1 MARLDQ
7 KSIEQ
12 LGINKVEDALW
23 DVRDWADSFFSEN
36 DKTPLLDGNIL
47 IYSSKKH
54 SNANLIGSI
63 RCQIKSTTAKNV
75 KKNRKYYQLNRD
87 YLTGIQKLG
96 GALLFV
102 VWVKDPDNYKIYY
115 QRLTRLYITTLLE
128 NSSAQRPAIPLTGFP
143 VDTNN
148 RLDVL
153 RQAAFDLN
161 ATVENKLVE
170 IERPDKVILPTY
182 MLDPKNFKASMDN
195 LENQNLTIYAEKD
208 GSLHPLALV
217 NNDGI
222 ELVKTELDDNKVKFG
237 DMGPFNVRRYSSQRK
252 KDKEPLI
259 HFITGASD
267 KLTITVYNPSQKKNR
282 VTMKV
287 NKANNISDQLTNIKI
302 MKYLVTNGKI
312 NLNGNTIDLSKNMIP
327 LGNDKIKEIDGWLNE
342 LSAIQEVSHKLN
354 INFYRDYENGQLVNQ
369 LNALLNFVNDREQLS
384 EREIVPGIFNYG
396 DKLIGIIKTRDN
408 YWNFFDKELVNHIQ
422 IFGASRS
429 NKDQVVEI
437 NPYLIAEQYQNSI
450 TKYIGYNFD
459 VVFRWFNSYID
470 IFEKEVVR
478 NQATFF
484 CEDLMMN
491 SNNPTVN
498 GYWARISKLQ
508 SIMGHL
514 DDDRLFLDHMLVQ
527 RKLRKKMNIDE
538 NERLNKLVHT
548 DDAVKRLYAG
558 YLLNV
563 EVDQGLI
570 DELNKD
576 DLEWLKRLKIV
587 STDTIY
593 SKQKQGNI

>member
-1 MARLDQ
+1 
-7 KSIEQ
+7 
-12 LGINKVEDALW
+12 
-23 DVRDWADSFFSEN
+23 
-36 DKTPLLDGNIL
+36 
-47 IYSSKKH
+47 
-54 SNANLIGSI
+54 
-63 RCQIKSTTAKNV
+63 
-75 KKNRKYYQLNRD
+75 
-87 YLTGIQKLG
+87 
-96 GALLFV
+96 
-102 VWVKDPDNYKIYY
+102 
-115 QRLTRLYITTLLE
+115 
-128 NSSAQRPAIPLTGFP
+128 
-143 VDTNN
+143 
-148 RLDVL
+148 
-153 RQAAFDLN
+153 
-161 ATVENKLVE
+161 
-170 IERPDKVILPTY
+170 
-182 MLDPKNFKASMDN
+182 
-195 LENQNLTIYAEKD
+195 
-208 GSLHPLALV
+208 
-217 NNDGI
+217 
-222 ELVKTELDDNKVKFG
+222 
-237 DMGPFNVRRYSSQRK
+237 MGPFNVRRYSSQRK

-259 HFITGASD
+259 HFITGVSD
-267 KLTITVYNPSQKKNR
+267 KLTITVHNPSQKKNR
-282 VTMKV
+282 VTMTV

-369 LNALLNFVNDREQLS
+369 LNTLLNFVNDREQLS

-408 YWNFFDKELVNHIQ
+408 YWNFFDKELVNRIQ

-459 VVFRWFNSYID
+459 VVFRWFNSHID

-491 SNNPTVN
+491 SNNSTVN

>member
-23 DVRDWADSFFSEN
+23 NVRDWADFFFSEN

-75 KKNRKYYQLNRD
+75 KKNRKYYQLSRD

-102 VWVKDPDNYKIYY
+102 VWVKGPDNYKIYY

-128 NSSAQRPAIPLTGFP
+128 NSSAQRPAIPLTEFP
-143 VDTNN
+143 VDMNSK
-148 RLDVL
+148 LDVL

-170 IERPDKVILPTY
+170 IERPDKVIIPTY
-182 MLDPKNFKASMDN
+182 MLDPNNFKASMDN

-217 NNDGI
+217 NNDDI
-222 ELVKTELDDNKVKFG
+222 ELIKTELDENKVKFG
-237 DMGPFNVRRYSSQRK
+237 DMGPFNFRRYSSQRK

-259 HFITGASD
+259 YFITGASG
-267 KLTITVYNPSQKKNR
+267 KLTITIHNPSQKKNR

-287 NKANNISDQLTNIKI
+287 NKADNISDQLTNIKI

-312 NLNGNTIDLSKNMIP
+312 NVNGNTIDLSKNMIP
-327 LGNDKIKEIDGWLNE
+327 LGNYKIKEIDGWINE
-342 LSAIQEVSHKLN
+342 LSAVQEVSQKLN
-354 INFYRDYENGQLVNQ
+354 INFYRDYENKQLVNQ
-369 LNALLNFVNDREQLS
+369 LNILLDFVNDREQLS
-384 EREIVPGIFNYG
+384 EYEIVPGIFNYG
-396 DKLIGIIKTRDN
+396 DKLIGIIKTRNN
-408 YWNFFDKELVNHIQ
+408 YWNFFDENLVNHIQ
-422 IFGASRS
+422 FLGATES
-429 NKDQVVEI
+429 NKDQIVEV
-437 NPYLIAEQYQNSI
+437 NPYLVAEQNQNSI

-459 VVFRWFNSYID
+459 VVFKWFKLHVNS
-470 IFEKEVVR
+470 FEKETVR
-478 NQATFF
+478 HQTIIF

-491 SNNPTVN
+491 DTLSTKGN
-498 GYWARISKLQ
+498 WKQISRLQ
-508 SIMGHL
+508 SLMGHF

-527 RKLRKKMNIDE
+527 KKLQQKLSIDE
-538 NERLNKLVHT
+538 NERLNKLAHT
-548 DDAVKRLYAG
+548 GNVVKRLYAG
-558 YLLNV
+558 YILNI
-563 EVDQGLI
+563 EMDQGLI
-570 DELNKD
+570 DKLNKD
-576 DLEWLKRLKIV
+576 DLEWLKSLKIV
-587 STDTIY
+587 TTDTL
-593 SKQKQGNI
+593 

>member
-1 MARLDQ
+1 M
-7 KSIEQ
+7 
-12 LGINKVEDALW
+12 
-23 DVRDWADSFFSEN
+23 
-36 DKTPLLDGNIL
+36 
-47 IYSSKKH
+47 
-54 SNANLIGSI
+54 
-63 RCQIKSTTAKNV
+63 
-75 KKNRKYYQLNRD
+75 
-87 YLTGIQKLG
+87 
-96 GALLFV
+96 
-102 VWVKDPDNYKIYY
+102 KDPDNYKIYY

-267 KLTITVYNPSQKKNR
+267 KLTITVHNPSQKKNR

-459 VVFRWFNSYID
+459 VVFRWFNSHID

>member
-23 DVRDWADSFFSEN
+23 NVRDWADSFFSEN

-54 SNANLIGSI
+54 SNANLIDSI

-75 KKNRKYYQLNRD
+75 KKNRKYYQLSRD

-102 VWVKDPDNYKIYY
+102 VWVKGPDNYKIYY

-128 NSSAQRPAIPLTGFP
+128 NSSAQRPAIPLTEFP
-143 VDTNN
+143 VDMNSK
-148 RLDVL
+148 LDVL

-170 IERPDKVILPTY
+170 IERPDKVIIPTY
-182 MLDPKNFKASMDN
+182 MLDPNNFKASMDN

-217 NNDGI
+217 NNDDI
-222 ELVKTELDDNKVKFG
+222 ELIKTELDENKVKFG
-237 DMGPFNVRRYSSQRK
+237 DMGPFNFRRYSSQRK
-252 KDKEPLI
+252 KYKEPLI
-259 HFITGASD
+259 YFITGASG
-267 KLTITVYNPSQKKNR
+267 KLTITIHNPSQKKNR

-287 NKANNISDQLTNIKI
+287 NKADNISDQLTNIKI

-312 NLNGNTIDLSKNMIP
+312 NVNGNAIDLSKNMIP
-327 LGNDKIKEIDGWLNE
+327 LGNDKIKEIDGWINE
-342 LSAIQEVSHKLN
+342 LSAVQEVSQKLN
-354 INFYRDYENGQLVNQ
+354 INFYRDYENKQLVNQ
-369 LNALLNFVNDREQLS
+369 LNILLDFVNDREQLS
-384 EREIVPGIFNYG
+384 EYEIVPGIFNYG
-396 DKLIGIIKTRDN
+396 DKLIGIIKTRNN
-408 YWNFFDKELVNHIQ
+408 YWNFFDESLVNHIQ
-422 IFGASRS
+422 FLGATES
-429 NKDQVVEI
+429 NKDQIVEV
-437 NPYLIAEQYQNSI
+437 NPYLVAEQNQNSI

-459 VVFRWFNSYID
+459 VVFKWFKLHVNS
-470 IFEKEVVR
+470 FEKETVR
-478 NQATFF
+478 HQTIIF

-491 SNNPTVN
+491 DTLSTKGN
-498 GYWARISKLQ
+498 WKQISRLQ
-508 SIMGHL
+508 SLMGHF

-527 RKLRKKMNIDE
+527 KKLQQKLSIDE
-538 NERLNKLVHT
+538 NERLNKLAHT
-548 DDAVKRLYAG
+548 GNVVKRLYAG
-558 YLLNV
+558 YILNI
-563 EVDQGLI
+563 EMDQGLI
-570 DELNKD
+570 DKLNKD
-576 DLEWLKRLKIV
+576 DLEWLKSLKIV
-587 STDTIY
+587 TTDTL
-593 SKQKQGNI
+593 

>member
-23 DVRDWADSFFSEN
+23 NVRDWADSFFSEN

-170 IERPDKVILPTY
+170 IERPDKVIIPTY
-182 MLDPKNFKASMDN
+182 MLDPNNFKASMDN

-217 NNDGI
+217 NNDDI
-222 ELVKTELDDNKVKFG
+222 EFIKTELDENKVKFG
-237 DMGPFNVRRYSSQRK
+237 DMGPFNFRRYSSQRK

-259 HFITGASD
+259 YFITGASG
-267 KLTITVYNPSQKKNR
+267 KLTITIHNPSQKKNS

-287 NKANNISDQLTNIKI
+287 NKADNISDQLTNIKI

-312 NLNGNTIDLSKNMIP
+312 NVNGNTIDLSKNMIP
-327 LGNDKIKEIDGWLNE
+327 LGNDKIKEIDGWINE
-342 LSAIQEVSHKLN
+342 LSAVQEVSQKLN
-354 INFYRDYENGQLVNQ
+354 INFYRDYENKQLVNQ
-369 LNALLNFVNDREQLS
+369 LNILLDFVNDREQLS
-384 EREIVPGIFNYG
+384 EYEIVPGIFNYG
-396 DKLIGIIKTRDN
+396 DKLIGIIKTRNN
-408 YWNFFDKELVNHIQ
+408 YWNFFDESLVNHIQ
-422 IFGASRS
+422 FLGAIES
-429 NKDQVVEI
+429 NKDQIVEV
-437 NPYLIAEQYQNSI
+437 NPYLVAEQNQNSI

-459 VVFRWFNSYID
+459 VVFKWFKLHVNS
-470 IFEKEVVR
+470 FEKETVR
-478 NQATFF
+478 HQTIIF

-491 SNNPTVN
+491 DTLSTKGN
-498 GYWARISKLQ
+498 WKQISRLQ
-508 SIMGHL
+508 SLMGHF

-527 RKLRKKMNIDE
+527 KKLQQKLSIDE
-538 NERLNKLVHT
+538 NERLNKLAHT
-548 DDAVKRLYAG
+548 GNVVKRLYAG
-558 YLLNV
+558 YILNI
-563 EVDQGLI
+563 EMDQGLI
-570 DELNKD
+570 DKLNKD
-576 DLEWLKRLKIV
+576 DLEWLKSLKIV
-587 STDTIY
+587 TTDTL
-593 SKQKQGNI
+593 

>member
-23 DVRDWADSFFSEN
+23 NVRDWADSFFSEN

-54 SNANLIGSI
+54 SNANLIDSI

-75 KKNRKYYQLNRD
+75 KKNRKYYQLSRD

-102 VWVKDPDNYKIYY
+102 VWVKGPDNYKIYY

-128 NSSAQRPAIPLTGFP
+128 NSSAQRPAIPLTEFP
-143 VDTNN
+143 VDMNSK
-148 RLDVL
+148 LDVL

-170 IERPDKVILPTY
+170 IERPDKVIIPTY
-182 MLDPKNFKASMDN
+182 MLDPNNFKASMDN

-217 NNDGI
+217 NNDDI
-222 ELVKTELDDNKVKFG
+222 ELIKTELDENKVKFG
-237 DMGPFNVRRYSSQRK
+237 DMGPFNFRRYSSQRK

-259 HFITGASD
+259 YFITGASG
-267 KLTITVYNPSQKKNR
+267 KLTITIHNPSQKKNR

-287 NKANNISDQLTNIKI
+287 NKADNISDQLTNIKI

-312 NLNGNTIDLSKNMIP
+312 NVNGNAIDLSKNMIP
-327 LGNDKIKEIDGWLNE
+327 LGNDKIKEIDGWINE
-342 LSAIQEVSHKLN
+342 LSAVQEVSQKLN
-354 INFYRDYENGQLVNQ
+354 INFYRDYENKQLVNQ
-369 LNALLNFVNDREQLS
+369 LNILLDFVNDREQLS
-384 EREIVPGIFNYG
+384 EYEIVPGIFNYG
-396 DKLIGIIKTRDN
+396 DKLIGIIKTRNN
-408 YWNFFDKELVNHIQ
+408 YWNFFDESLVNHIQ
-422 IFGASRS
+422 FLGATES
-429 NKDQVVEI
+429 NKDQIVEV
-437 NPYLIAEQYQNSI
+437 NPYLVAEQNQNSI

-459 VVFRWFNSYID
+459 VVFKWFKLHVNS
-470 IFEKEVVR
+470 FEKETVR
-478 NQATFF
+478 HQTIIF

-491 SNNPTVN
+491 DTLSTKGN
-498 GYWARISKLQ
+498 WKQISRLQ
-508 SIMGHL
+508 SLMGHF

-527 RKLRKKMNIDE
+527 KKLQQKLSIDE
-538 NERLNKLVHT
+538 NERLNKLAHT
-548 DDAVKRLYAG
+548 GNVVKRLYAG
-558 YLLNV
+558 YILNI
-563 EVDQGLI
+563 EMDQGLI
-570 DELNKD
+570 DKLNKD
-576 DLEWLKRLKIV
+576 DLEWLKSLKIV
-587 STDTIY
+587 TTDTL
-593 SKQKQGNI
+593 

>member
-1 MARLDQ
+1 MKRVDSEHMARLDQ

-23 DVRDWADSFFSEN
+23 DVRDWADSFFNEN

-47 IYSSKKH
+47 IYSSEKH

-63 RCQIKSTTAKNV
+63 PCQIKSTTAKNV
-75 KKNRKYYQLNRD
+75 KKNHKYYQLSRD

-96 GALLFV
+96 GVLLFV
-102 VWVKDPDNYKIYY
+102 VWVKSPDNYKIYY

-128 NSSAQRPAIPLTGFP
+128 NSSAQRPTIPLTKFP
-143 VDTNN
+143 VDMNN

-182 MLDPKNFKASMDN
+182 MLDPNNFKASMDN
-195 LENQNLTIYAEKD
+195 LENQDLTIYAEKD

-217 NNDGI
+217 NNDEI
-222 ELVKTELDDNKVKFG
+222 ELVKTELDENKVKFG
-237 DMGPFNVRRYSSQRK
+237 DMGSFNVRRYSVQRK
-252 KDKEPLI
+252 RDKEPLI
-259 HFITGASD
+259 YFITGASN
-267 KLTITVYNPSQKKNR
+267 KLTITIYNPGQKKNR
-282 VTMKV
+282 VTMRV
-287 NKANNISDQLTNIKI
+287 NKADNISDQLTNIKI

-327 LGNDKIKEIDGWLNE
+327 LCNDKIKEIDGWINE

-354 INFYRDYENGQLVNQ
+354 INFYRDYENEHLVNQ
-369 LNALLNFVNDREQLS
+369 LNSLLNFVNDREQLS
-384 EREIVPGIFNYG
+384 DHEIVPGIFNYG

-408 YWNFFDKELVNHIQ
+408 YWNFFDKDLVNNIR
-422 IFGASRS
+422 IFGASKS
-429 NKDQVVEI
+429 NKDQVMEI
-437 NPYLIAEQYQNSI
+437 NPYLIAEHYQNSI

-459 VVFRWFNSYID
+459 VVFRWFNSNID
-470 IFEKEVVR
+470 IFEKEVAR
-478 NQATFF
+478 DQATFF
-484 CEDLMMN
+484 CEDLIMN
-491 SNNPTVN
+491 SNDSTVD
-498 GYWARISKLQ
+498 GYWAKISRLQ

-527 RKLRKKMNIDE
+527 RKLRKKININE
-538 NERLNKLVHT
+538 NERLNKLVHMG
-548 DDAVKRLYAG
+548 DAVRKLYAG

-563 EVDQGLI
+563 EIDQGLV

-587 STDTIY
+587 STDTI
-593 SKQKQGNI
+593 

>member
-1 MARLDQ
+1 MKRVDSEHMARLDQ

-23 DVRDWADSFFSEN
+23 DVRDWADSFFNEN

-47 IYSSKKH
+47 IYSSEKH

-63 RCQIKSTTAKNV
+63 PCQIKSTTAKNV
-75 KKNRKYYQLNRD
+75 KKNHKYYQLSRD

-102 VWVKDPDNYKIYY
+102 VWVKSPDNYKIYY

-128 NSSAQRPAIPLTGFP
+128 NSSAQRPTIPLTRFP
-143 VDTNN
+143 VDMNN
-148 RLDVL
+148 KLDVL

-182 MLDPKNFKASMDN
+182 MLDPNNFKASMDN
-195 LENQNLTIYAEKD
+195 LENQDLTIYAEKD

-217 NNDGI
+217 NNDEI
-222 ELVKTELDDNKVKFG
+222 ELVKTELDENKVKFG
-237 DMGPFNVRRYSSQRK
+237 DMGPFNVRRYSIQRK
-252 KDKEPLI
+252 RDKEPLI
-259 HFITGASD
+259 YFITGASN
-267 KLTITVYNPSQKKNR
+267 KLTITIHNPGQKKNR

-287 NKANNISDQLTNIKI
+287 NKADNISDQLTNIKI

-312 NLNGNTIDLSKNMIP
+312 NLNGSIIDLSQNMIP
-327 LGNDKIKEIDGWLNE
+327 LCNDKIKEINVWINE
-342 LSAIQEVSHKLN
+342 LSAIREVSHKLN
-354 INFYRDYENGQLVNQ
+354 INFYRDYENEQLVNQ
-369 LNALLNFVNDREQLS
+369 LNSLLNFVNDREQLS
-384 EREIVPGIFNYG
+384 DHEIVPGIFNYG
-396 DKLIGIIKTRDN
+396 DKLIGIIKTKDN
-408 YWNFFDKELVNHIQ
+408 YWNFFDKDLVNNIR
-422 IFGASRS
+422 IFGASES
-429 NKDQVVEI
+429 NKDQVMEI
-437 NPYLIAEQYQNSI
+437 NPYLIAEHYQNSI

-459 VVFRWFNSYID
+459 VVFRWFNSNID
-470 IFEKEVVR
+470 IFEKEVAR

-484 CEDLMMN
+484 CEDLIMN
-491 SNNPTVN
+491 SNDSTVDS
-498 GYWARISKLQ
+498 YWAKISKLQ
-508 SIMGHL
+508 SIMGHF

-527 RKLRKKMNIDE
+527 RKLRKKINMNE
-538 NERLNKLVHT
+538 NERLNKLVHMG
-548 DDAVKRLYAG
+548 DAVRKIYAD

-563 EVDQGLI
+563 EIDQGLV

-587 STDTIY
+587 STDTM
-593 SKQKQGNI
+593 

>member
-1 MARLDQ
+1 
-7 KSIEQ
+7 
-12 LGINKVEDALW
+12 
-23 DVRDWADSFFSEN
+23 RDWADSFFSEN

-267 KLTITVYNPSQKKNR
+267 KLTITVHNPSQKKNR

-459 VVFRWFNSYID
+459 VVFRWFNSHID

>member
-23 DVRDWADSFFSEN
+23 NVRDWADSFFSEN

-182 MLDPKNFKASMDN
+182 MSDPKNFKASMDN

-259 HFITGASD
+259 HFITGVSD
-267 KLTITVYNPSQKKNR
+267 KLTITVHNPSQKKNR
-282 VTMKV
+282 VTMTV

-354 INFYRDYENGQLVNQ
+354 INFYRDYENGQLVN
-369 LNALLNFVNDREQLS
+369 R
-384 EREIVPGIFNYG
+384 
-396 DKLIGIIKTRDN
+396 
-408 YWNFFDKELVNHIQ
+408 IQ

-459 VVFRWFNSYID
+459 VVFRWFNSHID

-491 SNNPTVN
+491 SNNSTVN

-527 RKLRKKMNIDE
+527 RKLRKK
-538 NERLNKLVHT
+538 
-548 DDAVKRLYAG
+548 
-558 YLLNV
+558 
-563 EVDQGLI
+563 
-570 DELNKD
+570 
-576 DLEWLKRLKIV
+576 
-587 STDTIY
+587 
-593 SKQKQGNI
+593 

>member
-1 MARLDQ
+1 MKRVDSEHMARLDQ

-23 DVRDWADSFFSEN
+23 DVRDWADSFFNEN

-47 IYSSKKH
+47 IYSSEKH

-63 RCQIKSTTAKNV
+63 PCQIKSTTAKNV
-75 KKNRKYYQLNRD
+75 KKNHKYYQLSRD

-96 GALLFV
+96 GVLLFV
-102 VWVKDPDNYKIYY
+102 VWVKSPDNYKIYY
-115 QRLTRLYITTLLE
+115 QRLTRPYITTLLE
-128 NSSAQRPAIPLTGFP
+128 NSSAQRPTIPLTKFP
-143 VDTNN
+143 VDMNN

-182 MLDPKNFKASMDN
+182 MLDPNNFKASMDN
-195 LENQNLTIYAEKD
+195 LENQDLTIYAEKD

-217 NNDGI
+217 NNDEI
-222 ELVKTELDDNKVKFG
+222 ELVKTELDENKVKFG
-237 DMGPFNVRRYSSQRK
+237 DMGPFNVRRYSVQRK
-252 KDKEPLI
+252 RDKEPLI
-259 HFITGASD
+259 YFITGASN
-267 KLTITVYNPSQKKNR
+267 KLTITIYNPGQKKNR
-282 VTMKV
+282 VTMRV
-287 NKANNISDQLTNIKI
+287 NKADNISNQLTNIKI

-327 LGNDKIKEIDGWLNE
+327 LCNDKIKEIDGWINE

-354 INFYRDYENGQLVNQ
+354 INFYRDYENEQLVNQ
-369 LNALLNFVNDREQLS
+369 LNSLLNFVNDREQLS
-384 EREIVPGIFNYG
+384 DHEIVPGIFNYG

-408 YWNFFDKELVNHIQ
+408 YWNFFDKDLVNNIR
-422 IFGASRS
+422 IFGASKS
-429 NKDQVVEI
+429 NKDQVMEI
-437 NPYLIAEQYQNSI
+437 NPYLIAEHYQNSI

-459 VVFRWFNSYID
+459 VVFRWFNSNID
-470 IFEKEVVR
+470 IFEKEVAR

-484 CEDLMMN
+484 CEDLIMN
-491 SNNPTVN
+491 SNDSTVD
-498 GYWARISKLQ
+498 GYLAKIIRLQ

-527 RKLRKKMNIDE
+527 RKLRKKININE
-538 NERLNKLVHT
+538 NERLNKLVHMG
-548 DDAVKRLYAG
+548 DAVRELYAG

-563 EVDQGLI
+563 EIDQGLV

-576 DLEWLKRLKIV
+576 DLEWLKRLKII
-587 STDTIY
+587 STDTI
-593 SKQKQGNI
+593 

>member
-23 DVRDWADSFFSEN
+23 DVRDWADSFFNEN

-47 IYSSKKH
+47 IYSSEKH

-63 RCQIKSTTAKNV
+63 PCQIKSTTAKNV

-267 KLTITVYNPSQKKNR
+267 KLTITVHNPSQKKNR

-312 NLNGNTIDLSKNMIP
+312 NLNGNTIDLSKNMIS

-459 VVFRWFNSYID
+459 VVFRWFNSHID
-470 IFEKEVVR
+470 VFEKEVVR

-593 SKQKQGNI
+593 SKQK

>member
-1 MARLDQ
+1 MKRVDSEHMGRLDQ

-23 DVRDWADSFFSEN
+23 DVRDWADSFFNEN

-47 IYSSKKH
+47 IYSSEKH

-63 RCQIKSTTAKNV
+63 PCQIKSTTAKNV
-75 KKNRKYYQLNRD
+75 KKNHKYYQLSRD

-102 VWVKDPDNYKIYY
+102 VWVKSPDNYKIYY

-128 NSSAQRPAIPLTGFP
+128 NSSAQRPTIPLTKFP
-143 VDTNN
+143 VDMNN

-182 MLDPKNFKASMDN
+182 MLDPNNFKASMDN
-195 LENQNLTIYAEKD
+195 LENQDLTIYAEKD

-217 NNDGI
+217 NNDEI
-222 ELVKTELDDNKVKFG
+222 ELVKTELDENKVKFG
-237 DMGPFNVRRYSSQRK
+237 DMGPFNVRRYSVQRK
-252 KDKEPLI
+252 RDKEPLI
-259 HFITGASD
+259 YFITGASN
-267 KLTITVYNPSQKKNR
+267 KLTITIYNPGQKKNR
-282 VTMKV
+282 VTMRV
-287 NKANNISDQLTNIKI
+287 NKADNISDQLTNIKI

-327 LGNDKIKEIDGWLNE
+327 LCNDKIKEIDGWINE

-354 INFYRDYENGQLVNQ
+354 INFYRDYENEQLVNQ
-369 LNALLNFVNDREQLS
+369 LNSLLNFVNDREQLS
-384 EREIVPGIFNYG
+384 DHEIVPGIFNYG

-408 YWNFFDKELVNHIQ
+408 YWNFFDKDLVNNIR
-422 IFGASRS
+422 IFGASKS
-429 NKDQVVEI
+429 NKNQVMEI
-437 NPYLIAEQYQNSI
+437 NPYLIAEHYQNSI

-459 VVFRWFNSYID
+459 VVFRWFNSNID
-470 IFEKEVVR
+470 IFEKEVAR
-478 NQATFF
+478 DQATFF
-484 CEDLMMN
+484 CEDLIMN
-491 SNNPTVN
+491 SNDSTVD
-498 GYWARISKLQ
+498 GYWAKISRLQ

-527 RKLRKKMNIDE
+527 RKLRKKININE
-538 NERLNKLVHT
+538 NERLNKLVHMG
-548 DDAVKRLYAG
+548 DAVRKLYAG

-563 EVDQGLI
+563 EIDQGLV

-587 STDTIY
+587 STDTI
-593 SKQKQGNI
+593 